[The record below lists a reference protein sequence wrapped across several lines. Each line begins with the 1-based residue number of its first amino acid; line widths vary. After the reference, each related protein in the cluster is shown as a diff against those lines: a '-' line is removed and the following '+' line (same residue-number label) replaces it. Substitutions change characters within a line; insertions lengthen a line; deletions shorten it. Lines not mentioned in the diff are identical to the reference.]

1 MIGYKAFDYDLVNT
15 YGMKFDLN
23 VEYSLSGEL
32 KFGNNGN
39 GFHFCTNLED
49 TLRYVD
55 GANAI
60 IVMVEALGNLKQ
72 YDDEYNG
79 YYDMFVTNKIKIIK
93 VLTKEDILKYKFK
106 LPEFRMI
113 RLISSYFQFSE
124 EDLQMLEMLYQNNDS
139 IIKAIRY
146 YQRNELDAY
155 KIL

>member
-1 MIGYKAFDYDLVNT
+1 MIGYKAFDYDLVNR

-93 VLTKEDILKYKFK
+93 VLTKEDILKYMFK

-124 EDLQMLEMLYQNNDS
+124 EDLQMLEMLYQNNDG
-139 IIKAIRY
+139 IIKAIKY
-146 YQRNELDAY
+146 YQRNDKDAY

>member
-1 MIGYKAFDYDLVNT
+1 MIGYKAFDYDLVNR
-15 YGMKFDLN
+15 YGMKFELN

-93 VLTKEDILKYKFK
+93 VLTKEDIFNYMFK

>member
-1 MIGYKAFDYDLVNT
+1 MIGYKAFDYDLVNR

-23 VEYSLSGEL
+23 VEYGLSGEL

-93 VLTKEDILKYKFK
+93 VLTKEDILKYMFK

-113 RLISSYFQFSE
+113 RLISSYFQFNE

>member
-1 MIGYKAFDYDLVNT
+1 MIGYKAFDYDLVNR

-93 VLTKEDILKYKFK
+93 VLTKEDILKYMFK

-113 RLISSYFQFSE
+113 RLISSFFQFSE